1 LVTTES
7 FITIVSG
14 NHSSGV
20 FLSFCKD
27 FAAPHPRPGARTQY
41 QPCEPRRAEGCEK
54 GVWLSRSGGWLRPR
68 RSVSCCS
75 APQAAGPPGSQG
87 APPPPTRD
95 PTVRG
100 GGGSAAFGRSRCR
113 VGIVH
118 NPLPPSSIRLCPW
131 NLFPWN
137 TLHGSLSATTG
148 STKEQNPM
156 MGVSRGSS
164 IHQISRRVDG

>member
-100 GGGSAAFGRSRCR
+100 GGGRRPLGGRG
-113 VGIVH
+113 VG
-118 NPLPPSSIRLCPW
+118 LESSIIP
-131 NLFPWN
+131 
-137 TLHGSLSATTG
+137 SLPA
-148 STKEQNPM
+148 PYACA
-156 MGVSRGSS
+156 RG
-164 IHQISRRVDG
+164 ISFRGTRFTDPYQPPQGLPKNKTR